1 MTRKT
6 LKSSKPFADWVTGL
20 TDMNLWKNPE
30 LRLEIILHIVL
41 TAVLAAVGFC
51 FGAVSGIMLLVSGM
65 LFTVIYLV
73 SVYRRYRSIARLSQ
87 NIDRILH
94 GQDSILFSESREG
107 ELAILGSEIQKMTVR
122 LRDQADILVS
132 DKQRLNDAIADIAHQ
147 LRTPLTSM
155 TLTISLLSDEK
166 LTEERRAELMRE
178 LKKSLRRIDWL
189 IEALLKI
196 SKIDAGTAEFK
207 SELVSVHELISRAA
221 APFLIPMELREQQL
235 KVHAEGESYI
245 GDMLWSIEA
254 IGNILKNCVEHTP
267 PGGTIEIAA
276 EETPLYTQIIVSDSG
291 SGFATEDI
299 PHLFDRFYKGKNAG
313 EQSVGIGLSLARTII
328 AEQNGTISASN
339 GKNGG
344 ACFTV
349 RFYKSVI

>member
-1 MTRKT
+1 M
-6 LKSSKPFADWVTGL
+6 DTGL

-132 DKQRLNDAIADIAHQ
+132 DKQRLNDAIADISHQ

-155 TLTISLLSDEK
+155 TLTISLLSEEN
-166 LTEERRAELMRE
+166 LTDARRAELMHE

-207 SELVSVHELISRAA
+207 SEPVSVRGMAERAA
-221 APFLIPMELREQQL
+221 APLLIPMELRSQRLLLNIGE
-235 KVHAEGESYI
+235 ESYI
-245 GDMLWSIEA
+245 GDMSWSVEA
-254 IGNILKNCVEHTP
+254 VGNILKNCVEHTP
-267 PGGTIEIAA
+267 EGGTVEIAA
-276 EETPLYTQIIVSDSG
+276 TETALYTEINIRDSG
-291 SGFATEDI
+291 CGFDPEDI
-299 PHLFDRFYKGKNAG
+299 PHLFERFWRGKNAKDD
-313 EQSVGIGLSLARTII
+313 SVGIGLALARTVIC
-328 AEQNGTISASN
+328 EQNGTVSASN
-339 GKNGG
+339 GKDGG
-344 ACFTV
+344 ACFNI